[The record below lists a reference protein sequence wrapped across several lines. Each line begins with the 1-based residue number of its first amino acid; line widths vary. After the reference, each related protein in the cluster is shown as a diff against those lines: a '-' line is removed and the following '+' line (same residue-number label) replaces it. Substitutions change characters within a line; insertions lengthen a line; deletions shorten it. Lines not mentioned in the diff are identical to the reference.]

1 MFRIA
6 ARIACLL
13 VLPVVLAGCGGDTST
28 NSASNTPDPVKA
40 SEAAAQLKGPGAVPG
55 KPAGVP

>member
-1 MFRIA
+1 MFRFA
-6 ARIACLL
+6 ARITCLL
-13 VLPVVLAGCGGDTST
+13 VLPVVLTGCGGDTST

-40 SEAAAQLKGPGAVPG
+40 KEAAAQLPGPTGPTG